1 MKKTVLTFALS
12 LVCLA
17 IAFAYGDEKYSKAME
32 ATITQM
38 NAAKSLQEVQAAA
51 NKFEMIGKTAG
62 SEWLP
67 NYYAAMCYAN
77 LSFMEKDSQK
87 RDQYVSKAEELLK
100 NISVENDEVLVLKA
114 YVAMANLSVDGQSRW
129 QTQGAIFDENLK
141 KAEKLNPENPRV
153 YYLRATNLFYT
164 PEPFGGGTKTACP
177 LAKQAKAKFESF
189 KPTSSIAPSWGKEY
203 NEELLSK
210 CQ

>member
-1 MKKTVLTFALS
+1 MKNLL
-12 LVCLA
+12 
-17 IAFAYGDEKYSKAME
+17 IAFAFIMACVTTSWAVDEKYSKAME
-32 ATITQM
+32 ATIIQM
-38 NAAKSLQEVQAAA
+38 NAAKSLTDVQAAA
-51 NKFEMIGKTAG
+51 NKFEMIGKNATT
-62 SEWLP
+62 EWLP

-100 NISVENDEVLVLKA
+100 NISVENDEVLVMKA
-114 YVAMANLSVDGQSRW
+114 YIAMANLAIDGQNRW
-129 QTQGAIFDENLK
+129 QTQGAIFDESLK
-141 KAEKLNPENPRV
+141 KAEKLNAENPRI

-164 PEPFGGGTKTACP
+164 PEPFGGGPKTACP
-177 LAKQAKAKFESF
+177 LAKQAKAKFEAF
-189 KPTSSIAPSWGKEY
+189 KPTSSIAPGWGKEY